1 MVSESGYHSPL
12 YYSPV
17 GVSRSK
23 KAKTA
28 RGLHR
33 TDVTLNEK
41 RDNTAFPRHQ
51 AKTHI
56 AFLPYP
62 APLRR

>member
-12 YYSPV
+12 DYSPV

-28 RGLHR
+28 RGLHPYIEL
-33 TDVTLNEK
+33 TLSTFK
-41 RDNTAFPRHQ
+41 QIPT
-51 AKTHI
+51 
-56 AFLPYP
+56 
-62 APLRR
+62 